1 MHNVRNLKTIEM
13 KKSIIYFLLTLVFTV
28 SLASFTSC
36 REEKTTG
43 EKIEDG
49 IEKVGDDIEEG
60 VEEVGDEIDD
70 DTDDN

>member
-1 MHNVRNLKTIEM
+1 M
-13 KKSIIYFLLTLVFTV
+13 KKSILYFLLTLIFTV
-28 SLASFTSC
+28 SMVSLNSC

-43 EKIEDG
+43 EKIKDG

-70 DTDDN
+70 AMDGN

>member
-70 DTDDN
+70 ATDDN